1 MINIKSTSEN
11 FNSEFT
17 KEEREKISEAV
28 NILASIADEMI
39 ITIGK
44 RYENEEKNMKSKT
57 TACIFCTDK
66 YKLAVAER
74 LIREVKDSL
83 I

>member
-11 FNSEFT
+11 FNAEFSQ
-17 KEEREKISEAV
+17 EEREKISEGV
-28 NILASIADEMI
+28 NILAGIADEMI
-39 ITIGK
+39 VTIGK
-44 RYENEEKNMKSKT
+44 RYENEEKKMKSKT

-66 YKLAVAER
+66 YKLAVAEK
-74 LIREVKDSL
+74 LIQEVKNSL